1 MHEHF
6 LKGWGCGETSFGP
19 GSDVMRLTS
28 GCKADTAVNI
38 VGADRGEMGFWSTA
52 MWFTTQITI
61 VRHII
66 TCASLRPPAL
76 RLIASLGLA
85 STDKYQTN
93 WHQVWQSPC
102 CNQRRSKKIEKWT
115 WSHNWKLKKGPD
127 LIIENWKGTWSYNR
141 KWKRGADLTIE
152 NWKMDLIL

>member
-1 MHEHF
+1 MFVYEHF
-6 LKGWGCGETSFGP
+6 LKGWGCGETSFGA

-52 MWFTTQITI
+52 MWFTTQITT

-85 STDKYQTN
+85 STDKYQTTQHN
-93 WHQVWQSPC
+93 RYQVWQSPC

-115 WSHNWKLKKGPD
+115 WSHNWKLKNGPD
-127 LIIENWKGTWSYNR
+127 LIIKNR
-141 KWKRGADLTIE
+141 
-152 NWKMDLIL
+152 KMDLILIKNWKRDLFL

>member
-1 MHEHF
+1 
-6 LKGWGCGETSFGP
+6 
-19 GSDVMRLTS
+19 MRLTS

-85 STDKYQTN
+85 STDKYQTQHN
-93 WHQVWQSPC
+93 RYQVWQSPC
-102 CNQRRSKKIEKWT
+102 CNQTRSKKIEKWT

-127 LIIENWKGTWSYNR
+127 LITENWKGTWSYNR

-152 NWKMDLIL
+152 NWNIAKGTTDPRIELILPK